1 MTARTLCARGY
12 LLGRTGA
19 VPRREERQV
28 AEKKGNGSGTA
39 QKANAKASKEGKK
52 NPRKS
57 SSAQAEL
64 GKKGGKKS
72 S

>member
-1 MTARTLCARGY
+1 MT
-12 LLGRTGA
+12 
-19 VPRREERQV
+19 
-28 AEKKGNGSGTA
+28 EKKGNGSATA
-39 QKANAKASKEGKK
+39 KKANAKASKEGKT

-72 S
+72 GKTGSKSR